1 MKKPLIMAAMALFAA
16 CGSNAPAPSPDST
29 MTKKDSSMAMS
40 PIQSPYPVM
49 YSSSFEM
56 DGPKNAE
63 SVLAL
68 WKAYD
73 NGNVVAVK
81 DLIADTIEV
90 HLADGLVM
98 RAGRD
103 TIVGMIQSARNTLT
117 AAVDEVDAV
126 MAVKSKD
133 KDEHWALIWGMEK
146 DTHKDG
152 KVDSVYLQETWRFN
166 KDGKADLLYQFN
178 AKSMP
183 AKKK

>member
-1 MKKPLIMAAMALFAA
+1 MKA
-16 CGSNAPAPSPDST
+16 
-29 MTKKDSSMAMS
+29 
-40 PIQSPYPVM
+40 IQSPYPVM
-49 YSSSFEM
+49 YSSSFEI

-73 NGNVVAVK
+73 NGDLSAAK
-81 DLIADTIEV
+81 DLIADTMEV
-90 HLADGLVM
+90 HLASGLVK
-98 RAGRD
+98 RTTRD
-103 TIVGMIQSARNTLT
+103 SIIAMIQGARNALT

-166 KDGKADLLYQFN
+166 AGGKADLLYQYN
-178 AKSMP
+178 AKPAP
-183 AKKK
+183 AKK